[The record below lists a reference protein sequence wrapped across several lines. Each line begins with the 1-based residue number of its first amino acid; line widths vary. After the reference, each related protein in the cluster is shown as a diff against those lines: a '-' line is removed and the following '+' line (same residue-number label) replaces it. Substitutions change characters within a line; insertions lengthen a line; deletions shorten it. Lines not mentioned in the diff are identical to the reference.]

1 MNEKFVRQS
10 ITELRM
16 RSGNSEYKLSYDLGH
31 SKSYINNITRG
42 KSMPTIKELISICDY
57 FGITVEQF
65 FAENTKYPDLIQQAI
80 DGMNCLSE
88 EDLNLV
94 LQQIKRLSQ
103 NW

>member
-1 MNEKFVRQS
+1 MDEEFVRQR

-16 RSGNSEYKLSYDLGH
+16 RSGSSEYKLSYALGH

-65 FAENTKYPDLIQQAI
+65 FAENVKYPDLIQQAI
-80 DGMNCLSE
+80 DGMNSLSE
-88 EDLNLV
+88 ADLSLV
-94 LQQIKRLSQ
+94 LQQIKRLSKD
-103 NW
+103 